1 MLCARRPGQ
10 SSLRAVVGASEC
22 ERTCIWC
29 PKSYEGSINAA
40 KSMVAVKCTHLQ
52 ANLAQVAQSP
62 HERRHGGGV
71 LSYGGRCRML
81 QLAMNDA
88 KCHWH

>member
-1 MLCARRPGQ
+1 
-10 SSLRAVVGASEC
+10 
-22 ERTCIWC
+22 
-29 PKSYEGSINAA
+29 
-40 KSMVAVKCTHLQ
+40 MVAVKCTHLQ